1 MFKKI
6 FVRDHFAFG
15 LLLGLVLPTVF
26 YFILNKLDFLVFSI
40 FNTHLLA
47 QHDYL
52 FILSLAINLIVIRY
66 YFVNL
71 KYDKTGQGVLIVT
84 FAIALAY
91 FALF

>member
-1 MFKKI
+1 MFKRFFI
-6 FVRDHFAFG
+6 RDHFAFG
-15 LLLGLVLPTVF
+15 LLLGVVLPAVF
-26 YFILNKLDFLVFSI
+26 YLILNKLDFLVFSI

-47 QHDYL
+47 QQDYL
-52 FILSLAINLIVIRY
+52 FILSLAINLLAIRY

-84 FAIALAY
+84 LAIALAY

>member
-52 FILSLAINLIVIRY
+52 FILSLAINLIAIRY